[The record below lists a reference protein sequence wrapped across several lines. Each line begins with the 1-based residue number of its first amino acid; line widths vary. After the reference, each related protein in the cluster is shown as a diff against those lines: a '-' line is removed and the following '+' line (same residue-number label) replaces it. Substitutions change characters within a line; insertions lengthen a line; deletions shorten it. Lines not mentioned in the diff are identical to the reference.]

1 MTVRSVY
8 PSINWMWQG
17 WAALH
22 SLRAVWP
29 NATLKNRSVVH
40 SCVQALHQQSIMCWI
55 NLRWHWKFKVLPT
68 VALVGDPRTKLNMP
82 PFCAP
87 CRAQRGDEVE
97 VLLRGRGVVLAM
109 RVVMGVGA
117 VRENTFQLGWKD
129 GVRLVPSTLR
139 PNLLKR
145 SCCGADLSQVVSSV
159 FASPPWAKQT
169 FTSYGLNTHQVL

>member
-1 MTVRSVY
+1 MTVSSVY
-8 PSINWMWQG
+8 PPIDWMEQG

-29 NATLKNRSVVH
+29 NATLKNRSVVD
-40 SCVQALHQQSIMCWI
+40 SCVQALHQKSIMCWI

-68 VALVGDPRTKLNMP
+68 VALVGDLPTKLNMP

-87 CRAQRGDEVE
+87 CRAQRGDKVD
-97 VLLRGRGVVLAM
+97 VLLRGRGIVLAM

-117 VRENTFQLGWKD
+117 VREDTFQLRGKD
-129 GVRLVPSTLR
+129 GVCLVPSALR
-139 PNLLKR
+139 PDLLKR

-159 FASPPWAKQT
+159 FASPPWRQ
-169 FTSYGLNTHQVL
+169 

>member
-1 MTVRSVY
+1 MTVSSVY
-8 PSINWMWQG
+8 PPVDWMWQG

-29 NATLKNRSVVH
+29 NATLKDRSVVH

-68 VALVGDPRTKLNMP
+68 VALVRDPRTKLNMP

-87 CRAQRGDEVE
+87 CRAQRGDKVD

-109 RVVMGVGA
+109 RVVMGVGT
-117 VRENTFQLGWKD
+117 VRQDTFQLRWKD

-139 PNLLKR
+139 PDLLKR
-145 SCCGADLSQVVSSV
+145 SCCGANLSQVVSSV
-159 FASPPWAKQT
+159 FASPPRRQ
-169 FTSYGLNTHQVL
+169 

>member
-1 MTVRSVY
+1 MTVSSVY
-8 PSINWMWQG
+8 PSIDWMWQG
-17 WAALH
+17 WATFH

-87 CRAQRGDEVE
+87 CRAQRGDKVD
-97 VLLRGRGVVLAM
+97 VLLRGRGIVLAM

-117 VRENTFQLGWKD
+117 VREDTFQLRGED
-129 GVRLVPSTLR
+129 GVCLVPSALR
-139 PNLLKR
+139 PDLLKR